1 MSNLYVPIDYSQL
14 SEVIPEGEDIL
25 YSTLGFAQLI
35 SAMGGKIKWNT
46 HILITKSGFAA
57 FSRVEKYLTK
67 KGKEKYNI
75 IKKKKTIATFYPWHE
90 LKGSGL
96 KTTPFTKK
104 KVIVVLSKVN
114 FIHYEAK
121 IDKNFES
128 SNSFN
133 QRSKEFGT
141 FCQKLWE
148 ERR

>member
-25 YSTLGFAQLI
+25 YSTLSSAQLI
-35 SAMGGKIKWNT
+35 NAMGGKTNWDT

-67 KGKEKYNI
+67 KGKARYNL
-75 IKKKKTIATFYPWHE
+75 IKKKKKIATFYPW
-90 LKGSGL
+90 KGSGL
-96 KTTPFTKK
+96 KKITFKK
-104 KVIVVLSKVN
+104 KKIIVVLSKVN

-128 SNSFN
+128 SNSFK

-148 ERR
+148 EQ